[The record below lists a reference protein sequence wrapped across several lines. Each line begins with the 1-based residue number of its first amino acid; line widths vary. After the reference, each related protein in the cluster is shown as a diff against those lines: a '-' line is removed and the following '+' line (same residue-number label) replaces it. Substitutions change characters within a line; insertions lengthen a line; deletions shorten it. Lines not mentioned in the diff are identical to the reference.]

1 MVTPIFD
8 LAAALL
14 RRLQPLATPAELVA
28 AYDEARDQLAGVVG
42 RDELD
47 WSQGAR
53 LTFALSRA
61 YRNRLD
67 SLQPAGMA
75 VADWHAH
82 LAGIKS
88 GQLDVGS
95 DEQWGAPSPARPG
108 PAATPVA
115 AGRRYRS
122 GASVRGAMAA
132 CCTPKVCRCYQV
144 ISTTPIGPSTPRPTP
159 RFSISRCP
167 TRAKWSPTCS
177 RTPGA
182 GMRKFGTG
190 SNGKAP
196 WVMRRMFP
204 WQHDA

>member
-14 RRLQPLATPAELVA
+14 RRLQPLATPAELLA

-47 WSQGAR
+47 WSQAAR

-82 LAGIKS
+82 LAGIKP
-88 GQLDVGS
+88 GQLDAGS
-95 DEQWGAPSPARPG
+95 DEQWSAPSPARPCSNPRCG
-108 PAATPVA
+108 RPAVPF
-115 AGRRYRS
+115 GRF
-122 GASVRGAMAA
+122 
-132 CCTPKVCRCYQV
+132 CPRCYGGVLHPEGLPLLPGDPDDPYRAFNAEADATILDQQM
-144 ISTTPIGPSTPRPTP
+144 PHPSEVESYVLAHARGWDEEVWDGLE
-159 RFSISRCP
+159 R
-167 TRAKWSPTCS
+167 
-177 RTPGA
+177 
-182 GMRKFGTG
+182 
-190 SNGKAP
+190 
-196 WVMRRMFP
+196 
-204 WQHDA
+204 